1 MPIPVPRPYSKSS
14 QIALPSGLTP
24 VVTDLTLQTMGDKSP
39 KATHKSAAQKQAKA
53 NAAQQKKKSAA
64 GAAQVPKPK
73 K

>member
-1 MPIPVPRPYSKSS
+1 MPKQETTLAFV
-14 QIALPSGLTP
+14 LTP
-24 VVTDLTLQTMGDKSP
+24 VFADLTFRTMGDKSP
-39 KATHKSAAQKQAKA
+39 KATHKSAAQKLAKA